1 MTVCNAKSFRLKTAR
16 STISCTNGSPET
28 SRGFLMSVIASEW
41 RAQETQETVSQ
52 SFLFARILTFDAT
65 ILTCFA
71 TVVSR
76 SKRIL
81 SLKLGKIKIA

>member
-1 MTVCNAKSFRLKTAR
+1 M
-16 STISCTNGSPET
+16 P
-28 SRGFLMSVIASEW
+28 VIASEW

-52 SFLFARILTFDAT
+52 NLLFARVLIFDAP
-65 ILTCFA
+65 ILTCFT

-81 SLKLGKIKIA
+81 WLKLGEKAKLLEICGCGII